1 VNKKPPELPNIE
13 DATLRACLAPLM
25 EAMNAGREMAGQ
37 ALAQVPVARAAA
49 EVPVAEVPVAEV
61 PVAGAVAEVPVAGA
75 VAEVPVAGAVAE
87 VPMSRAARLQAVPS
101 GSNDNPLPGADKL
114 RPVDGEPDCTPE
126 TLAEWRLQADD
137 DFAALRMVEQ
147 FLAMTD
153 VELVTAAAE
162 FPRQIT
168 GTVARIGR
176 IKQRLAARCDKV
188 TVAVALLER
197 ARMQASADAET
208 D

>member
-25 EAMNAGREMAGQ
+25 EAMNAGSEQ
-37 ALAQVPVARAAA
+37 ASQASAQVAAA
-49 EVPVAEVPVAEV
+49 PPTRLQAASSGSP
-61 PVAGAVAEVPVAGA
+61 
-75 VAEVPVAGAVAE
+75 
-87 VPMSRAARLQAVPS
+87 ARLQAAPLGSPAPLEPESS
-101 GSNDNPLPGADKL
+101 GSNDNPLPVAARL
-114 RPVDGEPDCTPE
+114 RPVDVEPFCTPK

-137 DFAALRMVEQ
+137 EFAAFRMVEL
-147 FLAMTD
+147 FLGMTD
-153 VELVTAAAE
+153 AELVAAVAE

-176 IKQRLAARCDKV
+176 IKQRLAAQYDKV
-188 TVAVALLER
+188 TAAVALLER
-197 ARMQASADAET
+197 ARLQAAADAEP